1 MEIMVPKQGV
11 YKQEAYRNR
20 VFQDRSDGKTASQTH
35 KKKTNSMLLE
45 NSLSDLQNN
54 KGTLVPSTKGAV
66 GGNKDISARE
76 AVRSRVLFQAKLL
89 VVGMGNKLFSMQP
102 LPTVSLPG
110 GM

>member
-1 MEIMVPKQGV
+1 MARQPARPVPK
-11 YKQEAYRNR
+11 
-20 VFQDRSDGKTASQTH
+20 S
-35 KKKTNSMLLE
+35 TNSMLLE
-45 NSLSDLQNN
+45 NSLSDLRNN
-54 KGTLVPSTKGAV
+54 KGTLVPSTKGVV

-76 AVRSRVLFQAKLL
+76 AARSRVLFQAKLL